1 MSDNLLNP
9 LPEQGE
15 KEAHLLDYLH
25 VVQRRWRIALVVF
38 LLVFAVVAI
47 KTFLETPVYQ
57 ATATLRIGLKPD
69 TSQEVL
75 EKRKERYYSME
86 SELQV
91 LSSFKVAERAAQ
103 LLQLNWHLRDAS
115 QESSPAD
122 SSTDCSGRH

>member
-25 VVQRRWRIALVVF
+25 VVQRRWKIALVVF

-57 ATATLRIGLKPD
+57 ATATLRIGSEAGHLAG
-69 TSQEVL
+69 SS
-75 EKRKERYYSME
+75 RKA
-86 SELQV
+86 Q
-91 LSSFKVAERAAQ
+91 RA
-103 LLQLNWHLRDAS
+103 LLQHGIRAS
-115 QESSPAD
+115 GLELFQ
-122 SSTDCSGRH
+122 GR

>member
-1 MSDNLLNP
+1 MSDNQFNP
-9 LPEQGE
+9 LSEQDE

-25 VVQRRWRIALVVF
+25 VVLRRWKIALVVF
-38 LLVFAVVAI
+38 LLVFAVVTI
-47 KTFLETPVYQ
+47 KTFIETPIYQ

-91 LSSFKVAERAAQ
+91 LSSFKVAGTRI
-103 LLQLNWHLRDAS
+103 
-115 QESSPAD
+115 
-122 SSTDCSGRH
+122 